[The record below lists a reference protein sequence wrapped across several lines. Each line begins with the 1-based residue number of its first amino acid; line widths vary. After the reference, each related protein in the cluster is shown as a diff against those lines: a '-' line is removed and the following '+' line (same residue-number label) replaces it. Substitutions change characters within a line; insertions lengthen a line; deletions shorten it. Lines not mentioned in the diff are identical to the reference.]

1 MMGSISLQNNEGRVK
16 GFPLDSISLDLETQ
30 KYFYDME
37 ENTQNK
43 VVSDDG
49 FRHFF
54 CNFPEKYNIR

>member
-1 MMGSISLQNNEGRVK
+1 MK